1 MLKIEATVIAS
12 LLFLVACSTTT
23 TNSGPTAVT
32 GSTAGSTAVGANS
45 SLERCPT
52 PLGTLAVDDGRES
65 TWYSDFSRRTG
76 ITSVTPLIRQAA
88 QQSNCFVVTSAG
100 DSRLNSRFQQLREQ
114 QRSAEYRAGSNFGP
128 GQAVASDYFLE
139 PSVLFA
145 ASDTGSTDALAGA
158 VGGLLGS
165 AIAIGGIASQTKSTS
180 VTMSL
185 FDIRSGVQ
193 IAASQ
198 GGSTTTDVGGAFG
211 AFGTTGSS
219 ALGGAVSAYR
229 TTPEGQQVVAAFV
242 TAYNGMVQ
250 SLRGYRAQE
259 VEGGLGRGGQLGVG
273 G

>member
-1 MLKIEATVIAS
+1 
-12 LLFLVACSTTT
+12 
-23 TNSGPTAVT
+23 
-32 GSTAGSTAVGANS
+32 
-45 SLERCPT
+45 
-52 PLGTLAVDDGRES
+52 
-65 TWYSDFSRRTG
+65 
-76 ITSVTPLIRQAA
+76 
-88 QQSNCFVVTSAG
+88 
-100 DSRLNSRFQQLREQ
+100 
-114 QRSAEYRAGSNFGP
+114 
-128 GQAVASDYFLE
+128 
-139 PSVLFA
+139 
-145 ASDTGSTDALAGA
+145 
-158 VGGLLGS
+158 
-165 AIAIGGIASQTKSTS
+165 
-180 VTMSL
+180 MSL